1 MVAQTLPT
9 DRATDQKADQRSR
22 HKCCGIAT
30 NAVAFVELGPN
41 RTEQPTEQ
49 PTKRPTGWRSS
60 GRLLYWRAV
69 LVPDERNPA
78 LCDAGFFARAP
89 DRGGLWIGRQL
100 FDRLASQ
107 VDTTTLPGEPAA
119 ADTGR

>member
-1 MVAQTLPT
+1 MWQLSRSEKIGPN
-9 DRATDQKADQRSR
+9 RTDQKADRLAQ
-22 HKCCGIAT
+22 
-30 NAVAFVELGPN
+30 LGAPAIL
-41 RTEQPTEQ
+41 
-49 PTKRPTGWRSS
+49 W
-60 GRLLYWRAV
+60 AV

-100 FDRLASQ
+100 FARLASQ